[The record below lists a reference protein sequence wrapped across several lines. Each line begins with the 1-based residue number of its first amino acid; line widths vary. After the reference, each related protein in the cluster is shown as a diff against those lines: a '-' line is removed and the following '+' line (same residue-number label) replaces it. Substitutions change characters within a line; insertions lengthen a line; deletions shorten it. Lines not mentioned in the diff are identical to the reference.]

1 MTQENTMRTVY
12 DTIIACRNDSGK
24 LAKEAFL
31 RAEAFNSDLKE
42 FLRVCYEQKIN
53 LFMKKIR
60 FDLLNEDNISADV
73 RFTREL
79 LDRIVTR
86 LSGREIRGNAAK
98 SWIANIHASL
108 QEPWEKELLELLIA
122 RDVKSGFSESTINK
136 VWDNLVTDVPYM
148 RCCLPKDA
156 KLKSWDW
163 KRGIFSQIKA
173 DGMFE
178 NIDHHEDG
186 TVTMMSRAGTPMPL
200 DFFADIVAEVKAKVP
215 RGNRLNGELLML
227 KDGVVLPRQIG
238 NGHFN
243 SIANEGEL
251 DARDENLVPIYD
263 AWDMIPIS
271 EAKPKNKYKIS
282 YENRFTW
289 LINCLEDSQF
299 VKPIEYRIVYSI
311 REAYEH
317 YKECL
322 ERGLEGTV
330 IKHPDAIW
338 EDTTSKFQ
346 VKLKLEAECEMEI
359 TEFTPGNGKNAKLFG
374 SVMLKSKCGKVVAKC
389 GSGIDDKLRK
399 EMNAIKDQL
408 IGKIITVKSN
418 FLTPPSGNKET
429 HSLFLPIFI
438 EIRYDKKEADDLEKI
453 IAQFEAAIKA
463 VTDIV

>member
-1 MTQENTMRTVY
+1 MSENSMRVVY

-31 RAEAFNSDLKE
+31 RAQESNLILQE
-42 FLRVCYEQKIN
+42 FLRVCYEQKVN

-60 FDLLNEDNISADV
+60 FDLLNEDDVSAEV
-73 RFTREL
+73 RFTFEL
-79 LDRIVTR
+79 LNTIVDS
-86 LSGREIRGNAAK
+86 LSNRRKRGNAAK

-122 RDVKSGFSESTINK
+122 RDVKAGFSESTINK
-136 VWDNLVTDVPYM
+136 VWPGLVTDVPYM

-156 KLKSWDW
+156 KLKNWNWSN
-163 KRGIFSQIKA
+163 GVYSQIKA

-178 NIDHHEDG
+178 NVDHHEDG

-215 RGNRLNGELLML
+215 RGYRLNGELLML

-243 SIANEGEL
+243 SIVNEGEL

-263 AWDMIPIS
+263 AWDMIPLS
-271 EAKPKNKYKIS
+271 EAKPKNKYKVR
-282 YENRFTW
+282 YEDRFAKLTK
-289 LINCLEDSQF
+289 CLDEAQF
-299 VKPIEYRIVYSI
+299 VKPIEYKIVYSI
-311 REAYEH
+311 QEAYDH
-317 YKECL
+317 YKYAL

-374 SVMLKSKCGKVVAKC
+374 SVMLKSKCGQVIAKC

-418 FLTPPSGNKET
+418 FLTPPSGNKTT

-438 EIRYDKKEADDLEKI
+438 EIRYDKNEADDLDKI
-453 IAQFEAAIKA
+453 KAQFEAAIKA